1 MKKKILLLFV
11 LLTSFIFVCEINTK
25 AEILPDNPEN
35 HYSLKYLNTND
46 RINVLRGTVS
56 EDYIV
61 STNEWILL
69 IEILGSLV
77 ESGTYCFNG
86 NIEGNDC
93 DRELDVFINYKDS
106 IFISYEV
113 LLGEELIYKVT
124 KNEENYPIVELS
136 KEIDLYKK
144 IRYDSDN
151 YKYSVNLDPEII
163 NASHYPNDPQD
174 HEMYEELFCYGCPF
188 IYAAKY
194 EYNSGYNDKDVH
206 FVTSIDNPIS
216 HKKIIESL
224 YVTDES
230 DGEVLDVTILET
242 DYEPEE
248 PLELK
253 KYNLTLR
260 VSDKSGNIVIQEC
273 IVDVADATGPTLKVH
288 NFNYVYYIKAPEQY
302 ILLKV
307 EVQDKTKCTK
317 EIIYNEYEDNY
328 NKPGVYEIKIKVTDE
343 GDNYTI
349 ATLFVTVYDNKKPVI
364 TINNNINISTLDS
377 YTKDDFK
384 KFIMV
389 NDECYGEISEYE
401 IEDADDYLKNSN
413 VAGEYWFKITAKDPD
428 GNTAIGYLKISVHDN
443 DYPEIEFGEYT
454 IITEKGYN
462 LTKEEI
468 VNILIKT
475 GQISSDNVTL
485 TTNYEFY
492 DQNSEDCN
500 LEGEYLLKVTDENG
514 NEFNNKIQVS
524 INEEDD
530 YTSVVKK
537 TNNYL
542 PYIITGIS
550 IGLISLITILGVL
563 IYKKKH

>member
-1 MKKKILLLFV
+1 MKKKIILLFV
-11 LLTSFIFVCEINTK
+11 LLMSFVFVFKISTK

-46 RINVLRGTVS
+46 RINVLRGTTS
-56 EDYIV
+56 TDYIV
-61 STNEWILL
+61 STNEWVLL
-69 IEILGSLV
+69 IEMLGNLI
-77 ESGTYCFNG
+77 ETGTYCFNG

-93 DRELDVFINYKDS
+93 NLELDVFIHYEES
-106 IFISYEV
+106 IFVSYEV
-113 LLGEELIYKVT
+113 LLGEELIYKVI

-151 YKYSVNLDPEII
+151 YKYSVSLNPEII
-163 NASHYPNDPQD
+163 KASHYPNDPQAY
-174 HEMYEELFCYGCPF
+174 EMYEELFCYGCPF
-188 IYAAKY
+188 IYATKY
-194 EYNSGYNDKDVH
+194 EYNSDYNDKDVH

-216 HKKIIESL
+216 HEKIIESL
-224 YVTDES
+224 YVTDET

-242 DYEPEE
+242 DYEPEKT
-248 PLELK
+248 LELK
-253 KYNLTLR
+253 EYNLTLR

-273 IVDVADATGPTLKVH
+273 IIDVADATGPTLIVN
-288 NFNYVYYIKAPEQY
+288 NFNYVYYIKAPEEY

-307 EVQDKTKCTK
+307 EAQDKTECRK
-317 EIIYNEYEDNY
+317 EIIYNEYAENY
-328 NKPGVYEIKIKVTDE
+328 NKPGVYAIKIKVTDE

-349 ATLFVTVYDNKKPVI
+349 ATLYVTVYDNKKPVI

-377 YTKDDFK
+377 YTKNDFK
-384 KFIMV
+384 KFILV
-389 NDECYGEISEYE
+389 NDECYGEITNYDIYDMYSYF
-401 IEDADDYLKNSN
+401 DNTN
-413 VAGEYWFKITAKDPD
+413 VAGDYMLRITANDVE
-428 GNTAIGYLKISVHDN
+428 GNTAYGFLSFHVHDT

-454 IITEKGYN
+454 IITEKGYK

-475 GQISSDNVTL
+475 GQITSDNVTL

-524 INEEDD
+524 INDEDD
-530 YTSVVKK
+530 YTPVVKK

-542 PYIITGIS
+542 PYIIAGIS
-550 IGLISLITILGVL
+550 VGLISIISVLGIL